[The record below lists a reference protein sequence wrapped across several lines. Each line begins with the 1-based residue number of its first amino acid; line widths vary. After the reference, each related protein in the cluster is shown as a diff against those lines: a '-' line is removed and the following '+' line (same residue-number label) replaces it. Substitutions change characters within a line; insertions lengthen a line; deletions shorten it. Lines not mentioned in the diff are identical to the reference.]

1 LQQQKKHPFT
11 VVMKHG
17 TMQVHFFSP
26 TGKDIQQPHTQDELY
41 IIAKGSSE
49 FFRNGEIVSRKAGDV
64 LFVPAQKEH
73 RFLDFTEDFATW
85 VVFY

>member
-11 VVMKHG
+11 VVMKRA
-17 TMQVHFFSP
+17 MQVQYFST
-26 TGKDIQQPHTQDELY
+26 TGKDIQQPHTLDELY